1 MKSLSKICFGCEPL
15 GGVDSGNVDLDEITK
30 AIYKAIDLGVNFFDT
45 AGVYG
50 LGLSE
55 KRLSKILGNLRNNVV
70 IATKGGLSWKK
81 SSSKRSIVIKDSSP
95 IAIRRD
101 VENSLLR
108 LKLECLPI
116 FYVHWPDENT
126 PIQNTFFEL
135 LKLKNE
141 GKIMSIGCSNF
152 SVHQL
157 KEACKTTQ
165 IDYLQLPINLLSGK
179 FNDEISQICTKNEI
193 KLIAYNVLE
202 NGLLTGKLDR
212 NSTFPE
218 NDRRSRLP
226 LFKGKKFINVLKR
239 IEELR
244 IEAEKNNST
253 LLQYSINWVLM
264 QKNLSSVIIGI
275 KNSEQIIE
283 NCSIIKN

>member
-30 AIYKAIDLGVNFFDT
+30 AIHKALDLGVNFFDT

-55 KRLSKILGNLRNNVV
+55 ERLSKILGNLRNKVV

-81 SSSKRSIVIKDSSP
+81 SSTKRSDVFKDSSP

-101 VENSLLR
+101 VEKSLLR
-108 LKLECLPI
+108 LRLECLPI

-157 KEACKTTQ
+157 SEACKITKV
-165 IDYLQLPINLLSGK
+165 DYLQLPINLLSGK
-179 FNDEISQICTKNEI
+179 LNDEISQFCTNNKI

-202 NGLLTGKLDR
+202 NGLLSGKLNK
-212 NSTFPE
+212 NSFFPE

-226 LFKGKKFINVLKR
+226 LFKGEKFINVLKR
-239 IEELR
+239 IDELR
-244 IEAEKNNST
+244 IEAEKNNNT
-253 LLQYSINWVLM
+253 LLQYAINWVLV
-264 QKNLSSVIIGI
+264 QKNLCSVIIGI

-283 NCSIIKN
+283 NCSFVKN

>member
-1 MKSLSKICFGCEPL
+1 MISLSKICFGCEPL
-15 GGVDSGNVDLDEITK
+15 GGVDSGNIDLDEITK
-30 AIYKAIDLGVNFFDT
+30 AIHKALDLGVNFFDT

-55 KRLSKILGNLRNNVV
+55 ERLSKILGNLRSKVI

-81 SSSKRSIVIKDSSP
+81 SSSKRSVVVKDSSP

-108 LKLECLPI
+108 LRLECLPI

-152 SVHQL
+152 SVNQL
-157 KEACKTTQ
+157 SEACKTTQ
-165 IDYLQLPINLLSGK
+165 VDYLQLPLNLLSSK
-179 FNDEISQICTKNEI
+179 INDEISQICTNKRI

-202 NGLLTGKLDR
+202 NGLLTGKLDQ
-212 NSTFPE
+212 NSSFPE

-226 LFKGKKFINVLKR
+226 LFKGEKFINVLKK

-244 IEAEKNNST
+244 IEAEKNNNT
-253 LLQYSINWVLM
+253 LLQYSINRILM
-264 QKNLSSVIIGI
+264 QKNLCSVIIGI
-275 KNSEQIIE
+275 KKSAQIIE
-283 NCSIIKN
+283 NCSFVKN

>member
-1 MKSLSKICFGCEPL
+1 MISLSKICFGCEPL

-30 AIYKAIDLGVNFFDT
+30 AIHKALDLGVNFFDT

-55 KRLSKILGNLRNNVV
+55 ERLSKILGNLRSKVI

-81 SSSKRSIVIKDSSP
+81 SSTKRSVVVKDSSP

-108 LKLECLPI
+108 LRLECLPI

-152 SVHQL
+152 SVNQL
-157 KEACKTTQ
+157 SEACKTTQ
-165 IDYLQLPINLLSGK
+165 VDYLQLPLNLLSSK
-179 FNDEISQICTKNEI
+179 INDEISQICNNKRI

-202 NGLLTGKLDR
+202 NGLLTGKLDQ
-212 NSTFPE
+212 NSSFPE

-226 LFKGKKFINVLKR
+226 LFKGEKFINVLKK

-244 IEAEKNNST
+244 IEAEKNNNT
-253 LLQYSINWVLM
+253 LLQYSINRILM
-264 QKNLSSVIIGI
+264 QKNLCSVIIGI
-275 KNSEQIIE
+275 KNSKQIIE
-283 NCSIIKN
+283 NCSLVKN